1 MNRTAFAFLLCGVA
15 ALGAC
20 GSKTTSDNNLAAQDE
35 MNAPVANDIT
45 ANHMNAAAG
54 TNTNAAVDAAFVTDG
69 IKGDTAEVAIGQLAA
84 SKGSSAAVRD
94 FGKMLVTDH
103 GAHKQQL
110 IDLANSAGIPVP
122 PEPAEAGHANLL
134 KLEGLS
140 GAAFDKTFAS
150 MLVDSHH
157 KGIAKNEQQAK
168 SGDPKTAAI
177 ARATLPVLKKH
188 LAMAESLAK

>member
-35 MNAPVANDIT
+35 MNAPVAND
-45 ANHMNAAAG
+45 MNAAAE

-84 SKGSSAAVRD
+84 LKGSTAAVRD

-134 KLEGLS
+134 KLQGLS